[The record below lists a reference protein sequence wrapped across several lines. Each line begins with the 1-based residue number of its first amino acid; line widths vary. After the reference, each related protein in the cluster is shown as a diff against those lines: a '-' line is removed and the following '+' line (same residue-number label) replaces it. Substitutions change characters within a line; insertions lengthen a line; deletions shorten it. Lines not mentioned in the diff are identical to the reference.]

1 MIDGLKKRLREM
13 EQWKRKL
20 EENPGRLSHPNSGRK
35 LSFFVK
41 FGTDCPYYHGG
52 KYHGKAMVRPL
63 NKVDEVMEAVKNHV
77 FDNVAV
83 NTRCPDLEDVNVV
96 AIFTNVFLVI
106 DGVFSRLQNSTSILL
121 ISNLQPRTTNL
132 IASQMVNF
140 LTLYHLMSL
149 FLPLS

>member
-1 MIDGLKKRLREM
+1 
-13 EQWKRKL
+13 
-20 EENPGRLSHPNSGRK
+20 
-35 LSFFVK
+35 VK

-96 AIFTNVFLVI
+96 APS
-106 DGVFSRLQNSTSILL
+106 FSRSARVDIITHSLL
-121 ISNLQPRTTNL
+121 E
-132 IASQMVNF
+132 
-140 LTLYHLMSL
+140 
-149 FLPLS
+149 